1 MFLFVQVEGV
11 NKVKPNENVY
21 TAYGTYG
28 NNGEYK
34 YSKPLNGDNYTAPL
48 DKSITFSSSSNSP
61 WGQQNSG
68 TFFLYQWSGSPS
80 PLPPWKGHA
89 VIGPE
94 PVLMGEISNADEQV
108 TNIAIASDTGGY
120 NTETEAY
127 AKAQGQNWGASDGYS
142 NIRPYYEFPLN
153 GIILTINNIGV
164 DEIYCNPSDESGG
177 EWLYLN
183 SNNFYSLS
191 EFESFI
197 NRADTSTHQRI
208 SYFVTNIKINSVT
221 NRNIDGLDS
230 VNRYLCFF
238 PVDTQNIPLVYKTGD
253 LPFGRNITY
262 APTNIY
268 RSFQINRLNGA
279 NSCSL
284 LYVSLES
291 SDNERRLDP
300 LDSRYTGGEWL
311 CGLNMGNFTYY
322 PSSISRVTATT
333 TNVSRWAMGL
343 ENVTPES
350 IRKALATIG
359 LMFAPESRYSRYIDL
374 NSEAE
379 RVYVPINVDGFYNGE
394 YKTYKYLRDTP
405 DIFLTNSEKK
415 TYKMFTDTSENAGQ
429 APFINGNPDPG
440 SGHSPID
447 PNDPNKVTDIEMN
460 TPNLSTISVFNT
472 CYAMN
477 KSGITDLKNYLW
489 NSDNNIFERL
499 IENAKLYNKPIDA
512 IVRLMLF
519 PFDVRRGQGGQVRN
533 VVFGREQ
540 LTGVNGVEIPNNMRT
555 VFDLGYAYLYRKFED
570 FRDFEPYTTATLYI
584 PYCTPVNLNTTIY
597 QGKKISV
604 KLAVDYNTG
613 DCTAVIYGDGI
624 PLDYSNGRCGVS
636 ISVSAADSSRYDQK
650 VLNDA
655 IRTGKAAFGEN
666 GSPVDALSGAFQTF
680 QDFGKI
686 DIMQKGSASSGVA
699 QTLPQYCYMV
709 VTRPESDEQAG
720 YNNSV
725 GYSCNKWQTLGSK
738 QGLVVVENPKLDGL
752 SATEQEKEML
762 KTLLE
767 NGIYL

>member
-1 MFLFVQVEGV
+1 M
-11 NKVKPNENVY
+11 KPNESIY
-21 TAYGTYG
+21 TPYGAYG
-28 NNGEYK
+28 NNEEYK
-34 YSKPLNGDNYTAPL
+34 YTKPLNGDNYTAPL
-48 DKSITFSSSSNSP
+48 DKSITFSSSTNSP

-68 TFFLYQWSGSPS
+68 SFFLYQWSSSPT
-80 PLPPWKGHA
+80 PLEPWKGHA
-89 VIGPE
+89 LIGPT
-94 PVLMGEISNADEQV
+94 PVLMGEIANADEQI
-108 TNIAIASDTGGY
+108 TNIGISADTRGY
-120 NTETEAY
+120 NTEDDAY
-127 AKAQGQNWGASDGYS
+127 KKAQFQNWGASDGYS
-142 NIRPYYEFPLN
+142 YIMPFYEFPLN
-153 GIILTINNIGV
+153 GIIITIYRIDV
-164 DEIYCNPSDESGG
+164 DEIYCNPSDDSGG
-177 EWLYLN
+177 VWLYQ
-183 SNNFYSLS
+183 SRVTFYNLS
-191 EFESFI
+191 EFERFI
-197 NRADTSTHQRI
+197 NTANTNTHERV
-208 SYFVTNIKINSVT
+208 SYFVREIKIESVRNNS
-221 NRNIDGLDS
+221 ISGLDT
-230 VNRYLCFF
+230 VNTNLCLF
-238 PVDTQNIPLVYKTGD
+238 PVDTQHIPLIYKTSD
-253 LPFGRNITY
+253 LPFGRDYTH
-262 APTNIY
+262 ADTNIY
-268 RSFQINRLNGA
+268 RSFQTNRLNGG
-279 NSCSL
+279 NRTSL
-284 LYVSLES
+284 LYAYKQGTDEDES
-291 SDNERRLDP
+291 LDP
-300 LDSRYTGGEWL
+300 LSSYYRGGRWF
-311 CGLNMGNFTYY
+311 CGLNMGNLTYY
-322 PSSISRVTATT
+322 PESLSRVTASA
-333 TNVSRWAMGL
+333 TNVSRWSTGV

-359 LMFAPESRYSRYIDL
+359 LMFAPERDYSDTIDI
-374 NSEAE
+374 NSNAD
-379 RVYVPINVDGFYNGE
+379 RIYVPINIDGFYNGE

-405 DIFLTNSEKK
+405 EIFQTNSEKK
-415 TYKMFTDTSENAGQ
+415 TFQMFTDTSENAGQ
-429 APFINGNPDPG
+429 APFINGNPDP
-440 SGHSPID
+440 SSDHSPID

-477 KSGITDLKNYLW
+477 KSGVTDLKNYLW
-489 NSDNNIFERL
+489 NSDQNIFDRL

-555 VFDLGYAYLYRKFED
+555 IFDLGYAYLYRKFED

-738 QGLVVVENPKLDGL
+738 QGLVVIENPKFDGL
-752 SATEQEKEML
+752 SATEQEKDML
-762 KTLLE
+762 KSLLE
-767 NGIYL
+767 NGIYV

>member
-1 MFLFVQVEGV
+1 MCLYVQAEGV
-11 NKVKPNENVY
+11 DQVKPNENIY
-21 TAYGTYG
+21 TPEGAYGP
-28 NNGEYK
+28 NDSYK
-34 YSKPLNGDNYTAPL
+34 YSKKITAENYGTNPL
-48 DKSITFSSSSNSP
+48 DKSITFSSSTSSP
-61 WGQQNSG
+61 FGSYGNVFMYEDSG
-68 TFFLYQWSGSPS
+68 EAQDWRGFNIIAPKLEMKTQT
-80 PLPPWKGHA
+80 HT
-89 VIGPE
+89 
-94 PVLMGEISNADEQV
+94 DTV
-108 TNIAIASDTGGY
+108 TNIGIGSDSVGA
-120 NTETEAY
+120 NTENYTGR
-127 AKAQGQNWGASDGYS
+127 KAQKPFGGSNGDTNIFPFYS
-142 NIRPYYEFPLN
+142 FPLN
-153 GIILTINNIGV
+153 GIILGIGYISIR
-164 DEIYCNPSDESGG
+164 ELYTKPSDSSGG
-177 EWLYLN
+177 TWLYYYN
-183 SNNFYSLS
+183 TDFYSLN
-191 EFESFI
+191 EFDDYLNFRTYPESGTYHRIALFVTAVTLCWIKNSNISDLNDVGNNLTFFNVNNFEFMPFVGDSYSAWDWQTI
-197 NRADTSTHQRI
+197 NVNTPFYFPFQMNKISGSNGQRI
-208 SYFVTNIKINSVT
+208 IDANVQSVTNISHIDPLNGSYEGGRFITGLNIGDFGVFPTPSGQVTSGVT
-221 NRNIDGLDS
+221 NCNHWE
-230 VNRYLCFF
+230 C
-238 PVDTQNIPLVYKTGD
+238 
-253 LPFGRNITY
+253 
-262 APTNIY
+262 
-268 RSFQINRLNGA
+268 
-279 NSCSL
+279 
-284 LYVSLES
+284 
-291 SDNERRLDP
+291 
-300 LDSRYTGGEWL
+300 
-311 CGLNMGNFTYY
+311 
-322 PSSISRVTATT
+322 
-333 TNVSRWAMGL
+333 GL
-343 ENVTPES
+343 ENVTPEK
-350 IRKALATIG
+350 IRKAIATLG
-359 LMFAPESRYSRYIDL
+359 LMFAPDYRYSNGQSINL
-374 NSEAE
+374 EAYSD
-379 RVYVPINVDGFYNGE
+379 RVYVPINVDGFYNGD
-394 YKTYKYLRDTP
+394 YKTYTYLRDTP
-405 DIFLTNSEKK
+405 SIFQTNSEKK
-415 TYKMFTDTSENAGQ
+415 TFQMFTDTSENAGQ

-489 NSDNNIFERL
+489 NSDQNIFDRL

-738 QGLVVVENPKLDGL
+738 QGLVVVENPKFDGL
-752 SATEQEKEML
+752 SATEQEKEIL

>member
-11 NKVKPNENVY
+11 AKVKPNENIY
-21 TAYGTYG
+21 TPYGTYG
-28 NNGEYK
+28 ENGEYK
-34 YSKPLNGDNYTAPL
+34 YTKPLNGDNYTAPL
-48 DKSITFSSSSNSP
+48 DKSITFSSSNNSP

-68 TFFLYQWSGSPS
+68 TYFLYEWNGSS
-80 PLPPWKGHA
+80 TPLEPWRGHA
-89 VIGPE
+89 LIGPE
-94 PVLMGEISNADEQV
+94 PVLMGEIANPNEQV
-108 TNIAIASDTGGY
+108 TNIAIASDTIGE
-120 NTETEAY
+120 NTKDSAY
-127 AKAQGQNWGASDGYS
+127 EKAQSQNWGASGGYS
-142 NIRPYYEFPLN
+142 NIMPFYEFPLN
-153 GIILTINNIGV
+153 GIILGINDMQV
-164 DEIYCNPSDESGG
+164 DEIYCNPSDESEGV
-177 EWLYLN
+177 WLYLN
-183 SNNFYSLS
+183 RQTIYNLV

-197 NRADTSTHQRI
+197 NTADTNTHRRI
-208 SYFVTNIKINSVT
+208 SFFVKLIRIIALSNNTITEINNVRDT
-221 NRNIDGLDS
+221 
-230 VNRYLCFF
+230 LCFF
-238 PVDTQNIPLVYKTGD
+238 PIDTQHLPLIYKTGD
-253 LPFGRNITY
+253 LPFSRDYIS
-262 APTNIY
+262 ADINIY
-268 RSFQINRLNGA
+268 RSFQVDKLRGV
-279 NSCSL
+279 SHTSL
-284 LYVSLES
+284 LYADLQGTNDESALE
-291 SDNERRLDP
+291 P
-300 LDSRYTGGEWL
+300 LNTRFKGGRWF
-311 CGLNMGNFTYY
+311 CGLNIGNLVYY
-322 PSSISRVTATT
+322 PETITRVTSTATIVQHWT
-333 TNVSRWAMGL
+333 MGV
-343 ENVTPES
+343 ENVTSES
-350 IRKALATIG
+350 IKKAFATLG
-359 LMFAPESRYSRYIDL
+359 LMFAPYTKFKNTINIDL
-374 NSEAE
+374 NADEI
-379 RVYVPINVDGFYNGE
+379 YVPINVDGFYNGE

-415 TYKMFTDTSENAGQ
+415 TYQMFTDTSENAGQ

-460 TPNLSTISVFNT
+460 TPNLTTISVFNT

-477 KSGITDLKNYLW
+477 KSGVTDLKNYLW
-489 NSDNNIFERL
+489 NSDQNIFDRL
-499 IENAKLYNKPIDA
+499 IENVKLYNKPMDA
-512 IVRLMLF
+512 IIRLMLF
-519 PFDVRRGQGGQVRN
+519 PFDVRRGQGGQVKN
-533 VVFGREQ
+533 VVFGREK

-555 VFDLGYAYLYRKFED
+555 IFDLGYAYLYRKFED

-613 DCTAVIYGDGI
+613 DCTAAIYGDGI

-738 QGLVVVENPKLDGL
+738 QGLVVIENPKLDGL

-767 NGIYL
+767 NGIYV

>member
-1 MFLFVQVEGV
+1 MD
-11 NKVKPNENVY
+11 KVKPNENIY
-21 TAYGTYG
+21 TPYGTYG
-28 NNGEYK
+28 ENGEYK
-34 YSKPLNGDNYTAPL
+34 YTKPLNGDNYTAPL
-48 DKSITFSSSSNSP
+48 DKSITFSSSTNSP

-68 TFFLYQWSGSPS
+68 TYFLYQWNSSPT
-80 PLPPWKGHA
+80 PLEPWKGHA
-89 VIGPE
+89 VIGPV
-94 PVLMGEISNADEQV
+94 PVLMGEIANPDEQV
-108 TNIAIASDTGGY
+108 TNIGISADTRGY
-120 NTETEAY
+120 NTEDKAY
-127 AKAQGQNWGASDGYS
+127 DKAQYQNWGASGGYS
-142 NIRPYYEFPLN
+142 NIMPFYEFPLN
-153 GIILTINNIGV
+153 GIVITINDITV
-164 DEIYCNPSDESGG
+164 DEIYCNPSDDSGG
-177 EWLYLN
+177 VWLYKN
-183 SNNFYSLS
+183 RTNFYNLS

-208 SYFVTNIKINSVT
+208 SYFVTKITISSVRNSNIS
-221 NRNIDGLDS
+221 GLGS
-230 VNRYLCFF
+230 VNSNLCFF
-238 PVDTQNIPLVYKTGD
+238 PVDTQHIPLIYKTGT
-253 LPFGRNITY
+253 LPFARDYTY
-262 APTNIY
+262 ADTNIY
-268 RSFQINRLNGA
+268 RSFQTNRVNGS
-279 NSCSL
+279 NHTSL
-284 LYVSLES
+284 LEADQQGTDDSDKLEPLS
-291 SDNERRLDP
+291 SY
-300 LDSRYTGGEWL
+300 YTGGVWF
-311 CGLNMGNFTYY
+311 CGLNIGDLTYY
-322 PSSISRVTATT
+322 PDSISRVIATA
-333 TNVSRWAMGL
+333 TNVSRWETGL

-359 LMFAPESRYSRYIDL
+359 LMFAPERNYSDTINI
-374 NSEAE
+374 NSNAE

-405 DIFLTNSEKK
+405 SIFQTNSEKK
-415 TYKMFTDTSENAGQ
+415 TYQMFTDTSENAGL

-477 KSGITDLKNYLW
+477 KSGVTDLKNYLW
-489 NSDNNIFERL
+489 NSDDNIFDRL
-499 IENAKLYNKPIDA
+499 IDNAKLYNKPIDA

-519 PFDVRRGQGGQVRN
+519 PFDVRRGQGGTVRN

-624 PLDYSNGRCGVS
+624 PLDYSNGKCGVS

-655 IRTGKAAFGEN
+655 IRTGKAAFGDN

-738 QGLVVVENPKLDGL
+738 QGLVVVENPNFDGL

-762 KTLLE
+762 KSLLE

>member
-11 NKVKPNENVY
+11 DKVKPNENIY

-48 DKSITFSSSSNSP
+48 DKSITFSSSGNSP

-68 TFFLYQWSGSPS
+68 TFFLYQWNSSPS
-80 PLPPWKGHA
+80 PLAPWRGHA

-94 PVLMGEISNADEQV
+94 PVLMGEIANPNEQV
-108 TNIAIASDTGGY
+108 TNIGIAADTRGY
-120 NTETEAY
+120 NTEDDAY
-127 AKAQGQNWGASDGYS
+127 LKAQDQNWGASGGYS
-142 NIRPYYEFPLN
+142 NIMPFYEFPLN
-153 GIILTINNIGV
+153 GIVLSINSIFI

-177 EWLYLN
+177 VWLYLN
-183 SNNFYSLS
+183 RRSLYNLS
-191 EFESFI
+191 SFENFI
-197 NRADTSTHQRI
+197 NTADTTTHKRI
-208 SYFVTNIKINSVT
+208 SYFVKNIKINSV
-221 NRNIDGLDS
+221 RNSNISGLGS
-230 VNRYLCFF
+230 VNNYLCFF
-238 PVDTQNIPLVYKTGD
+238 PVDTQNLPLIYKTGD
-253 LPFGRNITY
+253 LPFGRAYTK
-262 APTNIY
+262 TDVNIY
-268 RSFQINRLNGA
+268 RTFQINRVNGSNA
-279 NSCSL
+279 TSL
-284 LYVSLES
+284 LFADKQGTNDS
-291 SDNERRLDP
+291 SSLDP
-300 LDSRYTGGEWL
+300 LNEYYKGGRWF
-311 CGLNMGNFTYY
+311 CGLNMGNLTYY
-322 PSSISRVTATT
+322 PESFSRVTTSA
-333 TNVSRWAMGL
+333 TNVSYWALGV

-350 IRKALATIG
+350 IKKALATLG
-359 LMFAPESRYSRYIDL
+359 LMFAPENTYDDTINI
-374 NSEAE
+374 NSNAE
-379 RVYVPINVDGFYNGE
+379 RIYVPINVDGFYNGE

-405 DIFLTNSEKK
+405 EIFLSNSEKK
-415 TYKMFTDTSENAGQ
+415 TYQMFTDTSENAGL
-429 APFINGNPDPG
+429 APFINGNPDPS

-447 PNDPNKVTDIEMN
+447 PNDPNKVDEIEMN

-489 NSDNNIFERL
+489 NADNNIFERL

-519 PFDVRRGQGGQVRN
+519 PFDVRRGQGGTVRN
-533 VVFGREQ
+533 VVFGREK

-555 VFDLGYAYLYRKFED
+555 VFDLGFAYLYRKFED

-584 PYCTPVNLNTTIY
+584 PYCSPVNLNTTIY

-624 PLDYSNGRCGVS
+624 PLDYSSGKCGVS
-636 ISVSAADSSRYDQK
+636 IAVSAADSSRHDMK
-650 VLNDA
+650 VVNDV
-655 IRTGKAAFGEN
+655 IKTGEKVAEREAVG
-666 GSPVDALSGAFQTF
+666 ALESAFQTF

-686 DIMQKGSASSGVA
+686 DILQKGAPSSGVA

-720 YNNSV
+720 YNRTI
-725 GYSCNKWQTLGSK
+725 GYACNKWQTLGSK
-738 QGLVVVENPKLDGL
+738 QGFVVIENPQLDGL

-762 KTLLE
+762 KNLLE
-767 NGIYL
+767 NGVYI

>member
-1 MFLFVQVEGV
+1 MA
-11 NKVKPNENVY
+11 KVKPNEKIY
-21 TAYGTYG
+21 TPYGTYG

-68 TFFLYQWSGSPS
+68 TFFLYEWNGSPT
-80 PLPPWKGHA
+80 PLEPWRGHA
-89 VIGPE
+89 LIGPE
-94 PVLMGEISNADEQV
+94 PVLMGEIANESEQV
-108 TNIAIASDTGGY
+108 TNIAIASDTNGRDT
-120 NTETEAY
+120 NTWALWKTYQDWETGDDR
-127 AKAQGQNWGASDGYS
+127 KYS
-142 NIRPYYEFPLN
+142 NIRPFYEFPLN
-153 GIILTINNIGV
+153 GIILTINDIQV
-164 DEIYCNPSDESGG
+164 DEIYCNPSDDSGG
-177 EWLYLN
+177 VWLYLN
-183 SNNFYSLS
+183 RQSVYNLS
-191 EFESFI
+191 SFESFI
-197 NRADTSTHQRI
+197 NTPDTATHKRI
-208 SYFVTNIKINSVT
+208 SYFVRLVRISAVS
-221 NRNIDGLDS
+221 NRNISGINDVRDT
-230 VNRYLCFF
+230 LCFF
-238 PVDTQNIPLVYKTGD
+238 PIDTQHLPLIYKKGD
-253 LPFGRNITY
+253 LPFSRDYISTDI
-262 APTNIY
+262 NIY
-268 RSFQINRLNGA
+268 RSFQIYRLRNVPTA
-279 NSCSL
+279 TALLFSDMQSNSDDT
-284 LYVSLES
+284 E
-291 SDNERRLDP
+291 LDP
-300 LDSRYTGGEWL
+300 LSSYYRGGRWF
-311 CGLNMGNFTYY
+311 CGLNMGNLTYY
-322 PSSISRVTATT
+322 PETMTQTVGTATT
-333 TNVSRWAMGL
+333 VQHWAMGV
-343 ENVTPES
+343 ENVTSES
-350 IRKALATIG
+350 IRKAFATLG
-359 LMFAPESRYSRYIDL
+359 MMFAPDETYSYGYIDV
-374 NSEAE
+374 NSDN
-379 RVYVPINVDGFYNGE
+379 VYVPINIDGFYNGE

-415 TYKMFTDTSENAGQ
+415 TYQMFTDTSENAGQ
-429 APFINGNPDPG
+429 APFINGNPDPS

-447 PNDPNKVTDIEMN
+447 PNEEQKVTDIELN
-460 TPNLSTISVFNT
+460 TPNLTTISVFNT

-477 KSGITDLKNYLW
+477 KSGVTDLKNYLW
-489 NSDNNIFERL
+489 NSDDNIFNRL
-499 IENAKLYNKPIDA
+499 IDNAKLYNKPIDA

-738 QGLVVVENPKLDGL
+738 QGLVVIENPQLDGL

-762 KTLLE
+762 KNLLE